1 MLGRATLKHILS
13 GLAPSGVYRDRR
25 CHQRRGELL
34 PHLFTLTSVTGGGYF
49 LWHCPAGHPGWSL
62 ATTLPCGARTFLG
75 TGFPA
80 TRPPGQLIRGSRVP
94 LSLEMRARLYFGSM
108 TSPATAGAPPQVKPR
123 PVHPVAAVSFGVLCA
138 FMGMLPWIVTGM
150 RLPLQ
155 NLWESETLP
164 ESMPRALI
172 PLSNYSVVV
181 TSAILV
187 IGAALGGL
195 AVVIARTRGRAMS
208 AGYVLAGVLGVQ
220 IGALAHAAWALD
232 IGLESSSRASLY
244 VSALVGGAAVTILV
258 GIPILLGIARGH
270 AAPAT
275 LAVAASSVALSTW
288 LTASLFAIVPISAQ
302 VPLVVWRTIEW
313 LPLVIAGIAIGWCG
327 WRTAQ
332 RATASVFAL
341 VIIWVLPA
349 LATAVSYGIGSRIY
363 LQYPAE
369 LFPASKQVFVM
380 ALGTAGQGP
389 QRIAITV
396 VVAILA
402 WVFFRTRRTSREP
415 QGDVPQ
421 LSPASNP

>member
-1 MLGRATLKHILS
+1 
-13 GLAPSGVYRDRR
+13 
-25 CHQRRGELL
+25 
-34 PHLFTLTSVTGGGYF
+34 
-49 LWHCPAGHPGWSL
+49 
-62 ATTLPCGARTFLG
+62 
-75 TGFPA
+75 
-80 TRPPGQLIRGSRVP
+80 
-94 LSLEMRARLYFGSM
+94 M
-108 TSPATAGAPPQVKPR
+108 TSPDALGAPR
-123 PVHPVAAVSFGVLCA
+123 PATLRTVHPVAAVSFGLLCA
-138 FMGMLPWIVTGM
+138 LLGMLPWMVTGM

-187 IGAALGGL
+187 VGAALGGL
-195 AVVIARTRGRAMS
+195 AVVIARVRGRAMS

-220 IGALAHAAWALD
+220 IGALAHAAWALGR
-232 IGLESSSRASLY
+232 GLESSSRANLY
-244 VSALVGGAAVTILV
+244 VGALVGAAALTIV
-258 GIPILLGIARGH
+258 IGIPILLGIARGH

-275 LAVAASSVALSTW
+275 LAVATSAVALSAW
-288 LTASLFAIVPISAQ
+288 LPALVFAFVPISAQ

-327 WRTAQ
+327 WKTAQ
-332 RATASVFAL
+332 RAIASVFSL

-363 LQYPAE
+363 LQFPEE
-369 LFPASKQVFVM
+369 LFPASKQVFMM

-389 QRIAITV
+389 QRIAITG

-402 WVFFRTRRTSREP
+402 WLFFRTRNRRGEP
-415 QGDVPQ
+415 QGDEPQ